1 MLLLLSKKIRWRGI
15 LTMTVREYAK
25 SVGFEVVGKLKRLP
39 DVHYGMDD
47 KRKYPLWI
55 DEAGNE
61 HCGSYAEGG
70 CFCIITA
77 DGGVI

>member
-1 MLLLLSKKIRWRGI
+1 MSI
-15 LTMTVREYAK
+15 REYAK

-39 DVHYGMDD
+39 DVYYGMDN
-47 KRKYPLWI
+47 KHHYPLWI

-61 HCGSYAEGG
+61 YCGSNGG
-70 CFCIITA
+70 CDCYCIITA

>member
-39 DVHYGMDD
+39 DVHFGMDD
-47 KRKYPLWI
+47 RRKYPVWI

-61 HCGSYAEGG
+61 YCGSYAKGG
-70 CFCIITA
+70 CYCIITA

>member
-1 MLLLLSKKIRWRGI
+1 M
-15 LTMTVREYAK
+15 TMTAREYAK

-39 DVHYGMDD
+39 DVHYGMDN

-61 HCGSYAEGG
+61 YCGSYAKDG
-70 CFCIITA
+70 CYCIITS